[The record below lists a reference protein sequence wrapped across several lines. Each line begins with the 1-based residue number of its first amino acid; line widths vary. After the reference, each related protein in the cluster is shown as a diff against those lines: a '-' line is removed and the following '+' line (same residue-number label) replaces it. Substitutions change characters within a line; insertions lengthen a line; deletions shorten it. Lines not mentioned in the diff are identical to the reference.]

1 MKPVRLMPAAV
12 LLLTAMALHAQDKP
26 TLSASQATTIT
37 ATVTAIDHETRKVTL
52 ERSDGEIV
60 TLTASDEVRNLDQVG
75 VGDTVYAEYAESL
88 SIQVVA
94 DDAIEPGT
102 ETQSST
108 VRTPEGR
115 MPGVA
120 KVDSTVI
127 TATVE
132 AIDLDTNTFR
142 LREADGEIREYTARN
157 PQNLRLASVGDKVVI
172 TVTESLVVTV
182 SRKLPD

>member
-1 MKPVRLMPAAV
+1 MNPLRLVPAAAV
-12 LLLTAMALHAQDKP
+12 LLAASALHAQDKP
-26 TLSASQATTIT
+26 TLSASQVTTIT
-37 ATVTAIDHETRKVTL
+37 ATVTAIDHETRVVSL
-52 ERSDGEIV
+52 LRSDGETV
-60 TLTASDEVRNLDQVG
+60 TLTVSDDARNLDQVG
-75 VGDTVYAEYAESL
+75 VGDSVYAEYAETL

-94 DDAIEPGT
+94 DDTIAPGT

-108 VRTPEGR
+108 VRTPEGA

-132 AIDLDTNTFR
+132 AINLDNNTFR
-142 LREADGEIREYTARN
+142 LREGDGEIREYAART
-157 PQNLRLASVGDKVVI
+157 PQNLRLAEVGDKVVI

-182 SRKLPD
+182 SKKLPD